1 MISFDEAI
9 SRLTRVATPLGPE
22 TVTLSEASGR
32 RLATDV
38 TARLDSPRS
47 AVSAMDGYAVRSAD
61 LRPDTP
67 FAVIGESFPGRPF
80 GKPVKAG
87 ECVRIFT
94 GAPVPEGADRIVIQE
109 NAARDGDRVS
119 FSDGFDGPAHI
130 RAAGSDFREG
140 NALLTAGHR
149 VNPRALVAAA
159 AADAAKLDVFRRA
172 DVFVLATGDE
182 LKSPGEARLTSDGI
196 PDSLSAALIAFIQD
210 WGGVPVGQAKI
221 ADDPDILQAAA
232 RQALE
237 HADVVLV
244 TGGASVGE
252 KDFARDMFDFANPEE
267 VFSKCAIKPG
277 KPVWL
282 SCVGDGLVLGLPGN
296 PTSAMVTARLF
307 LAPLLTGMEG
317 GDPAEAL
324 HWQERTLTGAIGP
337 NGGRETFHRARLSGA
352 EAESLGTHDSGAQAA
367 LASADLLIR
376 QAADHGGYTDGDRV
390 RTLTF

>member
-9 SRLTRVATPLGPE
+9 ARLSNVAKPLGPE
-22 TVTLSEASGR
+22 TVSLSEASGR
-32 RLATDV
+32 RLAKDV

-67 FAVIGESFPGRPF
+67 FAVIGGSFPGRPF

-94 GAPVPEGADRIVIQE
+94 GAPVPEGADRVVIQE

-119 FSDGFDGPAHI
+119 FSGSFDGPAHI
-130 RAAGSDFREG
+130 RAAGSDFGKGET
-140 NALLTAGHR
+140 LLTAGHR
-149 VNPRALVAAA
+149 LNPRALVAAA

-182 LKSPGEARLTSDGI
+182 LKSPGEAHLTSDGI

-221 ADDPDILQAAA
+221 ADDPGILQAAA
-232 RQALE
+232 QQALE

-282 SCVGDGLVLGLPGN
+282 SAIGGGLVLGLPGN

-307 LAPLLTGMEG
+307 LAPLLTGLEG

-324 HWQERTLTGAIGP
+324 HWQERTLSGAIGR

-352 EAESLGTHDSGAQAA
+352 DVEPLGTHDSGAQAA
-367 LASADLLIR
+367 LAGSDLLIR
-376 QAADHGGYTDGDRV
+376 QAADHVGYSDGETV
-390 RTLTF
+390 RTLDF

>member
-9 SRLTRVATPLGPE
+9 TRLTKVAKPLGPE

-32 RLATDV
+32 RLAADV

-47 AVSAMDGYAVRSAD
+47 AVSAMDGYAVRSGD
-61 LRPDTP
+61 LRPDKP

-80 GKPVKAG
+80 GKPVQAG

-94 GAPVPEGADRIVIQE
+94 GAPVPEGADRVVIQE
-109 NAARDGDRVS
+109 NAARNGDRVS
-119 FSDGFDGPAHI
+119 FNNGFDGPDHI
-130 RAAGSDFREG
+130 RAAGSDFG
-140 NALLTAGHR
+140 KGDTLLTAGHR
-149 VNPRALVAAA
+149 LNPRALVAAA

-182 LKSPGEARLTSDGI
+182 LKSPGEAHLTSDGI

-221 ADDPDILQAAA
+221 ADDPGILQAAA
-232 RQALE
+232 QQALE
-237 HADVVLV
+237 HADLVLV

-282 SCVGDGLVLGLPGN
+282 SAVGGGLVLGLPGN

-307 LAPLLTGMEG
+307 LAPLLTGLEG

-324 HWQERTLTGAIGP
+324 HWRERTLSGAIGR
-337 NGGRETFHRARLSGA
+337 NGGRETFHRARLYGGKA
-352 EAESLGTHDSGAQAA
+352 APLGTHDSGAQAA
-367 LASADLLIR
+367 LAGADLLVR
-376 QAADHGGYTDGDRV
+376 QAADHDGYSDGETV
-390 RTLTF
+390 RTLDF

>member
-9 SRLTRVATPLGPE
+9 ARLTRVATPLGPE
-22 TVTLSEASGR
+22 TVPLSEASGR
-32 RLATDV
+32 RLAADV
-38 TARLDSPRS
+38 SARLDSPRS

-94 GAPVPEGADRIVIQE
+94 GAPVPEGADRVVIQE
-109 NAARDGDRVS
+109 NAARDGERVS
-119 FSDGFDGPAHI
+119 FSGSLDGPAHI
-130 RAAGSDFREG
+130 RAAGSDFG
-140 NALLTAGHR
+140 KGDTLLTAGHR
-149 VNPRALVAAA
+149 LNPRALVAAA

-196 PDSLSAALIAFIQD
+196 PDSLSAALIAFIRD

-221 ADDPDILQAAA
+221 ADDPGILQAAA

-252 KDFARDMFDFANPEE
+252 KDFARDMFGFANPKE
-267 VFSKCAIKPG
+267 VFSKAAIKPG

-282 SCVGDGLVLGLPGN
+282 SQVGGGLVLGLPGN

-307 LAPLLTGMEG
+307 LAPLLTGLEG

-324 HWQERTLTGAIGP
+324 QWQESVLTGAIGR
-337 NGGRETFHRARLSGA
+337 NGGRETFHRARLSGGTA
-352 EAESLGTHDSGAQAA
+352 EPLGTNDSGAQAV
-367 LASADLLIR
+367 LAEADLLVR
-376 QAADHGGYTDGDRV
+376 QAADHGGYTDGETV
-390 RTLTF
+390 RTLDF